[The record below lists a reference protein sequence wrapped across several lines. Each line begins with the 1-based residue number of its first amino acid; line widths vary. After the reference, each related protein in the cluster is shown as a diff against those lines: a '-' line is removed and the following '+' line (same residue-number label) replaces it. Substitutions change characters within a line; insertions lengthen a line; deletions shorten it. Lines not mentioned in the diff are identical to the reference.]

1 MKLPVKQTKW
11 PSIILLI
18 QFMRFFLLQLL
29 CGWVTAYITPG
40 PLHQCLVEAN
50 VALNLTMVSDN
61 TELEEPLPAFFN
73 GIS

>member
-1 MKLPVKQTKW
+1 
-11 PSIILLI
+11 
-18 QFMRFFLLQLL
+18 MRFFLLQLL

-40 PLHQCLVEAN
+40 LLHQCLVEAN